1 MNQELLFVSAC
12 QESKIMVIITG
23 RDIVDKNEITP
34 ILREEIEKAR
44 QGFRESKTI
53 TLASHEDIDKYFE
66 SL

>member
-1 MNQELLFVSAC
+1 
-12 QESKIMVIITG
+12 MVIITG
-23 RDIVDKNEITP
+23 RDIVEKNEITP

-44 QGFRESKTI
+44 QGFREGKTI